1 MKNTVELR
9 QVNLAKIKKGKKIV
23 TFKQK
28 TTDPKNLEAKDL
40 EINEEK
46 NDFKFEMKKG
56 DWVFCNR
63 KENKISEIEWQLYS
77 LEREENGLKNVYDI
91 YKKCPNKNIHFGLK
105 MDKFTNIFN
114 IKEDLINAKASL
126 KLVHD
131 NIDSILKTDYS
142 TCEII
147 DLQANIL
154 DKLIVGLGGHSVFE
168 TDIKVHHT
176 YGVPYIPASA
186 VKGCLRNYI
195 INEYF
200 DGIEEAAEKDFNFI
214 KIFGGIYEDEVYKGG
229 VVFLDAFPL
238 DNNIITV
245 AKDIMTPHY
254 DYANN
259 NYRDDYLITP
269 ISFLVIKEVR
279 FRFPIK
285 IRTKMYIAEKGESK
299 LEYTQNYLVQELS
312 KMLEN
317 HGIGAK
323 TSVGYG
329 FFKDIQESNKIQK
342 EINKKIE
349 EIKLSEEL
357 KNLSPIEISLYH
369 IDRIEEKQEKNR
381 KIMDLYNV
389 IDELSECEKEI
400 LAKYLKEYLSESGK
414 WKLKGGK
421 TENKNNDRI
430 KKVCDILNCEE
441 PI

>member
-1 MKNTVELR
+1 MSNTIELRKVNTTKKKSVIFAKKNTDDS
-9 QVNLAKIKKGKKIV
+9 KIDLKIEKKS
-23 TFKQK
+23 F
-28 TTDPKNLEAKDL
+28 E
-40 EINEEK
+40 
-46 NDFKFEMKKG
+46 FEMKKG
-56 DWVFCNR
+56 DWVFSTL
-63 KENKISEIEWQLYS
+63 KDNKILEIEWQLYS
-77 LEREENGLKNVYDI
+77 LKREENGVKNVYDI
-91 YKKCPNKNIHFGLK
+91 YKKCSDKNIHFGLK
-105 MDKFTNIFN
+105 MDKFSNIFN
-114 IKEDLINAKASL
+114 LKEELINAEVSL
-126 KLVHD
+126 KVVHD
-131 NIDSILKTDYS
+131 NIDRILKTDYRS
-142 TCEII
+142 YEII
-147 DLQANIL
+147 DLKANTL

-200 DGIEEAAEKDFNFI
+200 GGIEEDAEKDFNFI
-214 KIFGGIYEDEVYKGG
+214 KIFGGIYKDEVYKGG
-229 VVFLDAFPL
+229 VVFFDAFPL
-238 DNNIITV
+238 NNDITV

-254 DYANN
+254 DYAKND
-259 NYRDDYLITP
+259 YRDDYAITP

-349 EIKLSEEL
+349 EVKLSEEL
-357 KNLSPIEISLYH
+357 KNLSPIEISLYN
-369 IDRIEEKQEKNR
+369 IDRVEEKQEKNQ
-381 KIMDLYNV
+381 KIMDLYKV
-389 IDELSECEKEI
+389 IDELSEFEKEI
-400 LAKYLKEYLSESGK
+400 LAKYIKKYLTEIGK
-414 WKLKGGK
+414 WKLKHGK
-421 TENKNNDRI
+421 QKEKNYDRV
-430 KKVCDILNCEE
+430 KKICDILKCKE
-441 PI
+441 PV

>member
-1 MKNTVELR
+1 MSNSDKKELKNK
-9 QVNLAKIKKGKKIV
+9 AWSWM
-23 TFKQK
+23 
-28 TTDPKNLEAKDL
+28 
-40 EINEEK
+40 EK
-46 NDFKFEMKKG
+46 NKG
-56 DWVFCNR
+56 AQ
-63 KENKISEIEWQLYS
+63 KLEWKLYS
-77 LEREENGLKNVYDI
+77 KSLDENIYDI
-91 YKKCPNKNIHFGLK
+91 WTSFGNKNAHFGLE
-105 MDKFTNIFN
+105 MDKLTNIFN
-114 IKEDLINAKASL
+114 LGKGKLNGSQISL
-126 KLVHD
+126 EMVHK
-131 NIDSILKTDYS
+131 NIDDILRSNFEQY
-142 TCEII
+142 ENI
-147 DLQANIL
+147 DISAKVI

-176 YGVPYIPASA
+176 YGIPYIPASA
-186 VKGCLRNYI
+186 IKGCLRNYI
-195 INEYF
+195 IDEYF
-200 DGIEEAAEKDFNFI
+200 DGIEGEAEKDFNFI
-214 KIFGGIYEDEVYKGG
+214 KIFGGLYKDEVYKGG

-238 DNNIITV
+238 DKNIEVT
-245 AKDIMTPHY
+245 KDIMTPHY
-254 DYANN
+254 NYSKGD
-259 NYRDDYLITP
+259 YRDDYAITP

-349 EIKLSEEL
+349 EIKLSEDL

-369 IDRIEEKQEKNR
+369 IDRIEEKQEKNL

-400 LAKYLKEYLSESGK
+400 LAKYLKEYLSERGK
-414 WKLKGGK
+414 WKLKVGK
-421 TENKNNDRI
+421 TKNKNNDRI

-441 PI
+441 PM